1 MSNVPLVDLGE
12 QHRQVAA
19 EVAAGF
25 EEVMASTAF
34 VLGEQVAEFER
45 EYAQFSGVEHCV
57 GVANGTDALEMILRA
72 TGIGDGD
79 EVILP
84 ANSFI
89 ATAEAVVR
97 AGARPVLVDSDPRYD
112 LIDTATSRTR
122 SPAGPGRSC
131 RSTCTGSSPPWRSW
145 PTWPSSTT

>member
-84 ANSFI
+84 P
-89 ATAEAVVR
+89 TASSRPPRRSCGR
-97 AGARPVLVDSDPRYD
+97 A
-112 LIDTATSRTR
+112 
-122 SPAGPGRSC
+122 PGRSW
-131 RSTCTGSSPPWRSW
+131 ST
-145 PTWPSSTT
+145 PTPATT